1 MDKER
6 FKLLPSIVL
15 LTIIRF
21 RDIIAHLFLTYAGE
35 IATII
40 TPNSSFALQQNMPI
54 TKVCSYSF
62 WFPWKSSIKADI
74 SQQRFL
80 RGSYAICNWME
91 RSSVSPIW
99 ETEVTTIA
107 NITIVLRITQLKG
120 EDRARSE
127 DWHSIT
133 KLLG

>member
-1 MDKER
+1 
-6 FKLLPSIVL
+6 
-15 LTIIRF
+15 
-21 RDIIAHLFLTYAGE
+21 
-35 IATII
+35 
-40 TPNSSFALQQNMPI
+40 
-54 TKVCSYSF
+54 
-62 WFPWKSSIKADI
+62 
-74 SQQRFL
+74 
-80 RGSYAICNWME
+80 ME